1 LKDNGA
7 GCSGFRHRSGAWSE
21 RAIAVHHKEEYRAGT
36 QLEASDCFSVGE
48 GCVMVGQTA
57 GHSAEGAELKK
68 AESGKVQRRAAAD
81 KIRKMIRKCKADTKA
96 IRQLDDEQTEYL
108 ERLRKHP

>member
-1 LKDNGA
+1 
-7 GCSGFRHRSGAWSE
+7 
-21 RAIAVHHKEEYRAGT
+21 
-36 QLEASDCFSVGE
+36 
-48 GCVMVGQTA
+48 MVGGTTGHETA
-57 GHSAEGAELKK
+57 GHVTGGAGLKK

-96 IRQLDDEQTEYL
+96 IKRLDDEQTEFL